1 MAQVGVTF
9 STGVPTTIG
18 ALAIDALLSE
28 STELGAKAT
37 EYAVEDGSPISDH
50 VVLTPERLKISGWI
64 TPTDVQ
70 LMTADGRPKMAEAKA
85 TLRKMIDDRAE
96 ITVTTGMDTYAGMI
110 MEGCNIG
117 RTNEG
122 ERFTVD
128 MEFVKIRKAVLR
140 KADIPPDRTS
150 GSARGKAGATNTDAG
165 KASNNGA
172 PAASKQT
179 KLRELVRGPLPAS
192 EINAR
197 DRR

>member
-1 MAQVGVTF
+1 MAEVGVTF
-9 STGVPTTIG
+9 QTGSPTTIG

-28 STELGAKAT
+28 TSELSSKAT

-50 VVLTPERLKISGWI
+50 VVLAPERLKISGWI
-64 TPTDVQ
+64 TPSDVQ

-85 TLRKMIDDRAE
+85 TLRKIIADRAE
-96 ITVTTGMDTYAGMI
+96 ITVTTGMDAYTGMI
-110 MEGCNIG
+110 METCNIG
-117 RTNEG
+117 RNNEG

-150 GSARGKAGATNTDAG
+150 GSARGKAGATKTDAG
-165 KASNNGA
+165 KAYNGA
-172 PAASKQT
+172 PAGATRSKLDEKVFGPTAASD
-179 KLRELVRGPLPAS
+179 
-192 EINAR
+192 INAR

>member
-1 MAQVGVTF
+1 MAEVGVTF
-9 STGVPTTIG
+9 QTGSPTTIG

-28 STELGAKAT
+28 TSELSSKAT

-50 VVLTPERLKISGWI
+50 VVLAPERLKISGWI
-64 TPTDVQ
+64 TPSDVQ

-85 TLRKMIDDRAE
+85 TLRKIIAERAE
-96 ITVTTGMDTYAGMI
+96 ITVTTGMDAYTGMI
-110 MEGCNIG
+110 METCNIG
-117 RTNEG
+117 RNNEG

-150 GSARGKAGATNTDAG
+150 GSARGKAGATKTDAG
-165 KASNNGA
+165 KAYNGA
-172 PAASKQT
+172 PAGATRSKLDEKVFGPTAASD
-179 KLRELVRGPLPAS
+179 
-192 EINAR
+192 INAR

>member
-1 MAQVGVTF
+1 MAEIGVTF
-9 STGVPTTIG
+9 QTGSPTTIG

-28 STELGAKAT
+28 ATELSSKAT

-50 VVLTPERLKISGWI
+50 VVLALERLKISGWI
-64 TPTDVQ
+64 TPSDVQ

-85 TLRKMIDDRAE
+85 TLRKIVNDRAE
-96 ITVTTGMDTYAGMI
+96 ITVTTGMDAYAGMI
-110 MEGCNIG
+110 MESCNIG

-128 MEFVKIRKAVLR
+128 MEFVHIRKTILR

-150 GSARGKAGATNTDAG
+150 GSARGKAGATKTDAG
-165 KASNNGA
+165 KAYNGA
-172 PAASKQT
+172 PAVATQSR
-179 KLRELVRGPLPAS
+179 LRETVRGPLTS
-192 EINAR
+192 DQINPR